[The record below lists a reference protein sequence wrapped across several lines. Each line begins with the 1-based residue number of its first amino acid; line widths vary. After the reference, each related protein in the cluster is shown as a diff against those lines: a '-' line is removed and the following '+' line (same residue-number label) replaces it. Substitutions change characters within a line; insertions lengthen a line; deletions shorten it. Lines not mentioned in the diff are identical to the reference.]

1 MPLRRRQAGLSMTST
16 PANASL
22 PLAGRR
28 ILVTGG
34 ASGIGRA
41 IVLELTRQGA
51 AVAVADRQASD
62 PVVDEVRAL
71 GGRAVGVRA
80 DVSQASS
87 VQDML
92 GSVMSLL
99 GGLDGLVNNAGIY
112 SSLIPRPFEQIATEE
127 WKALFDVNVYGL
139 MECCRAVVP
148 IYRKQGHGR
157 IVNII
162 SGVPYKGIPYMLHYV
177 ASKGAV
183 LAMTR
188 ALARELGADNI
199 HVNGVAPG
207 FTLSE
212 GVLDN
217 AVQMERLREVSRSA
231 RSFARDQ
238 RPADVAG
245 AVAFLLSDG
254 SNFMTGQTLLVDG
267 GSHFL

>member
-1 MPLRRRQAGLSMTST
+1 MTPLMPD
-16 PANASL
+16 ASL
-22 PLAGRR
+22 PLAGQRV
-28 ILVTGG
+28 LVTGG

-41 IVLELTRQGA
+41 IVLELARQGA
-51 AVAVADRQASD
+51 AVAVADQQAAD
-62 PVVDEVRAL
+62 PVVAEVQSL
-71 GGRAVGVRA
+71 GGRAVGVKA
-80 DVSQASS
+80 DVSQTSS
-87 VQDML
+87 VQDMVR
-92 GSVMSLL
+92 STVSML
-99 GGLDGLVNNAGIY
+99 GGLDALVNNAGIY
-112 SSLIPRPFEQIATEE
+112 STIVPRPFEQIGAEE

-148 IYRKQGHGR
+148 LYRQQGHGR

-188 ALARELGADNI
+188 ALARELGGDNI

-217 AVQMERLREVSRSA
+217 AVQMQRLREVSRSA
-231 RSFARDQ
+231 RAFARDQ
-238 RPADVAG
+238 QPADVAG

-254 SNFMTGQTLLVDG
+254 SKFMTGQTLLVDG